1 MLIKRAVVVFT
12 LMNDK
17 LFSHFNF
24 FECFLAVGTLKRDCF
39 LIILS
44 FNKGKITNFTEVLSF
59 TPVIIVDIDMRSL
72 TAGTGDIMGYFVFR
86 ISSFNGFK
94 FFTVFS
100 FIFSEKLVMIQ
111 FFEDLDDGQ
120 FIDLEIPIFFTDW
133 CIDL

>member
-1 MLIKRAVVVFT
+1 MLIKRAGVVFT

-24 FECFLAVGTLKRDCF
+24 FECFPTMWALKGDCF

-59 TPVIIVDIDMRSL
+59 TTIIVIDIEMRSL
-72 TAGTGDIMGYFVFR
+72 TAGTGDIMRYFVLG
-86 ISSFNGFK
+86 ISPFNGFK

-100 FIFSEKLVMIQ
+100 FILS
-111 FFEDLDDGQ
+111 
-120 FIDLEIPIFFTDW
+120 
-133 CIDL
+133 